1 MDDSDGGPR
10 LSRRGALRRTLG
22 AGAALGAAGV
32 AGSGSALAQENES
45 GGGNESGGNESAGEA
60 QEGPNWGDWFSDV
73 DNYESTQDLR
83 GQASVTVAVGAGQGF
98 AFDPPAIWVDPGT
111 TVTWEWTGQA
121 TPHNVVHEGGDAFG
135 SELLSEEG
143 ATFEHTFEEDGQ
155 FRYVCEP
162 HVSAG
167 MKGGVAV
174 GDVSGQSGGGGD
186 DGGEESH
193 GSGGVPPILGMI
205 GAAFVV
211 AFLSPL
217 LFVLFLF
224 NRGGAG
230 GAGGQREYSP

>member
-1 MDDSDGGPR
+1 MDDSDSDGGSQ
-10 LSRRGALRRTLG
+10 LTRRGALRRTLG
-22 AGAALGAAGV
+22 AGAALGAAS
-32 AGSGSALAQENES
+32 ASTSGSALAQENES
-45 GGGNESGGNESAGEA
+45 GNESGGG

-73 DNYESTQDLR
+73 DNYESTEDLR
-83 GQASVTVAVGAGQGF
+83 GQDSVTVAVGAGQGF

-143 ATFEHTFEEDGQ
+143 ATFEYTFEEDGQ
-155 FRYVCEP
+155 YRYICEP
-162 HVSAG
+162 HVGAG

-174 GDVSGQSGGGGD
+174 GDVSGQSGGGG
-186 DGGEESH
+186 GEEGEESH
-193 GSGGVPPILGMI
+193 GSGGIPPMLQML

-224 NRGGAG
+224 NRGDSG
-230 GAGGQREYSP
+230 GAGGRREYSP